1 MIPKQFDAISKQD
14 IEALVSN
21 AVPEGRSIEYKQAL
35 PGSGDKEK
43 KEFLADASSFP
54 NASGGD
60 IIYGVRDKKDPTG
73 KPTGIPEA
81 ADGIV
86 GINADQEIR
95 RLEDMLRNGVE
106 PRIPGVRLKSIPGF
120 NAGPVI
126 LLRLPKSW
134 TSPHLVS
141 FQTSSR
147 FFTRTSAGK
156 HQMDVRE
163 IRAAFEI
170 TSSLKTRIETF
181 RAERLAKIQALET
194 PVPVSPWPKCILH
207 LFPFASADHTAQTD
221 DVTLRA
227 YELPILQPFY
237 NMQTPRK
244 LNFDGVVSYAP
255 FHNGTTYAYAQVFRN
270 GIIEGV
276 FNCSLL
282 DLKNYTMTDEQR
294 AARADK
300 VLSSRQIEGYARK
313 GATDF
318 LETLK
323 KLDQQPPIVLMLSL
337 VGVKDMELAVESPW
351 RAYEEHA
358 PIDRDVLPLPEAIID
373 SFDIPI
379 DDVLRQMFDV
389 AWQASGQP
397 RSRNYNH
404 DGRWDGGLSAM
415 QGNV

>member
-1 MIPKQFDAISKQD
+1 MIPKSFDAISKQD
-14 IEALVSN
+14 IEALVSS
-21 AVPEGRSIEYKQAL
+21 AVPEGLCIEYKQAL
-35 PGSGDKEK
+35 PGNGDKER
-43 KEFLADASSFP
+43 KEFLADASSFA
-54 NASGGD
+54 NAAGGD
-60 IIYGVRDKKDPTG
+60 IIYGVRDRKDPSG

-81 ADGIV
+81 ADGID

-106 PRIPGVRLKSIPGF
+106 PRIPGARLKSIPGF

-126 LLRLPKSW
+126 VIRLPKSW

-141 FQTSSR
+141 FQASSR

-170 TSSLKTRIETF
+170 TSTLKARIETF
-181 RAERLAKIQALET
+181 RAERLARIQSLET

-207 LFPFASADHTAQTD
+207 LFPFAAADHTAQAE

-237 NMQTPRK
+237 NMATPRK

-255 FHNGTTYAYAQVFRN
+255 FHNGTTHAYVQVFRN

-276 FNCSLL
+276 FDCGLL
-282 DLKNYTMTDEQR
+282 DNANSMTDEQR
-294 AARADK
+294 AARTDK
-300 VLSSRQIEGYARK
+300 VLSSSQIEGYARK
-313 GATDF
+313 GVTDF
-318 LETLK
+318 LLTLK
-323 KLDQQPPIVLMLSL
+323 RLDQQPPIVLMLSL
-337 VGVKDMELAVESPW
+337 VGVKDMELAVQSPW
-351 RAYEEHA
+351 HSYEEHA
-358 PIDRDVLPLPEAIID
+358 PIDRNVLPLPEAIID
-373 SFDIPI
+373 SFDIQV

-397 RSRNYNH
+397 RSKNYNPK
-404 DGRWDGGLSAM
+404 GKWDGGLAAM
-415 QGNV
+415 QGIV